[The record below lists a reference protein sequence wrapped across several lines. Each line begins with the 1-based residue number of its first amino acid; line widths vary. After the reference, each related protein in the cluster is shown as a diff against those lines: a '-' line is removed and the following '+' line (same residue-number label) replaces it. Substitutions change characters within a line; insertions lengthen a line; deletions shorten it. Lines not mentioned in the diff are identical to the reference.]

1 MSHKDLLE
9 LLNNMDEV
17 NDTVSSPH
25 ERVLLIDGLNLFF
38 RNFAML
44 NIVNEHGV
52 HVGGLG
58 GFIRSLGTLINA
70 IQPTSMY
77 VIFDGENSS
86 MNRKNVL
93 SEYKAGR
100 HLSRIT
106 NWEIFDDVGDEHDA
120 KVDQI
125 VRLID
130 YLKCLPIKTLALDKV
145 EADDII
151 AHLATTI
158 TNNNDNSRAYIVS
171 SDKDFIQL
179 TSPKI
184 VVYRPIEKDYY
195 TPDTVVEKFG
205 VLPENFILYKVLM
218 GDASDKVP
226 GIKGLGI
233 KKLHK
238 LFPELNEQVLTL
250 DDIIEISARKYK
262 ENIIYSRVV
271 FEEKNL
277 RKNYQIMDL
286 HNPMMDKLEKEYI
299 ESQIEE
305 KSPLLNAKMFLKFYQ
320 EDGLRHL
327 IKNPE
332 FWVNNQFRTLNSF
345 VDDSLRFK

>member
-1 MSHKDLLE
+1 MANNDLLE
-9 LLNNMDEV
+9 LLNNMDKEPE
-17 NDTVSSPH
+17 TPSSPH
-25 ERVLLIDGLNLFF
+25 ERVLFIDGLNLFF

-58 GFIRSLGTLINA
+58 GFIRSLGTLINV
-70 IQPTSMY
+70 IEPTSMY

-86 MNRKNVL
+86 MNRKNIL

-100 HLSRIT
+100 HQSRIT
-106 NWEIFDDVGDEHDA
+106 NWEIFEDVEDEHDA

-130 YLKCLPIKTLALDKV
+130 YLKCLPVKTIALDKV

-151 AHLATTI
+151 AYLAKNI
-158 TNNNDNSRAYIVS
+158 TNNNDNSRAFIVS

-179 TSPKI
+179 VSNKI
-184 VVYRPIEKDYY
+184 CVYRPIEKDYY
-195 TPDTVVEKFG
+195 TPDTIKEKFG

-218 GDASDKVP
+218 GDSSDKVP
-226 GIKGLGI
+226 GIKGLGA
-233 KKLHK
+233 KKLEK
-238 LFPELNEQVLTL
+238 LFPELGQRPLTL
-250 DDIIEISARKYK
+250 DDIIEISAEKYK
-262 ENIIYSRVV
+262 EHVIYSRVV
-271 FEEKNL
+271 FEEDNL
-277 RKNYQIMDL
+277 RKNYKIMNL
-286 HNPMMDKLEKEYI
+286 HNPMINEVEENYL
-299 ESQIEE
+299 SSLIEE
-305 KSPLLNAKMFLKFYQ
+305 NPPLLNPKPFLRFYQ

-345 VDDSLRFK
+345 VDDSK

>member
-1 MSHKDLLE
+1 MAHKDLLE

-25 ERVLLIDGLNLFF
+25 DRVLLIDGLNLFF

-58 GFIRSLGTLINA
+58 GFVRSLGTLINA

-100 HLSRIT
+100 HQSRIT
-106 NWEIFDDVGDEHDA
+106 NWEIFENVGDEHDA
-120 KVDQI
+120 KIDQI

-130 YLKCLPIKTLALDKV
+130 YLKCLPVKTIALDKV

-158 TNNNDNSRAYIVS
+158 TNNNDNSRAFIVS

-179 TSPKI
+179 TSNKI
-184 VVYRPIEKDYY
+184 CVYRPIEKDYY

-238 LFPELNEQVLTL
+238 LFPELNERLLTL
-250 DDIIEISARKYK
+250 DDILEISARKYK

-271 FEEKNL
+271 FEEDSL

-286 HNPMMDKLEKEYI
+286 HNPMVDDLEKSYLEGLI
-299 ESQIEE
+299 DEN
-305 KSPLLNAKMFLKFYQ
+305 PPVLNAEAFLKFYQ

-345 VDDSLRFK
+345 VDDSK

>member
-1 MSHKDLLE
+1 MAHKDLLE
-9 LLNNMDEV
+9 LLNNMDKEPEIP
-17 NDTVSSPH
+17 SSPH
-25 ERVLLIDGLNLFF
+25 ERVLFIDGLNLFF

-86 MNRKNVL
+86 MNRKNIL

-100 HLSRIT
+100 HQSRIT
-106 NWEIFDDVGDEHDA
+106 NWEIFDDVEDEHDA

-130 YLKCLPIKTLALDKV
+130 YLKCLPVKTIALDKV

-151 AHLATTI
+151 AHLAKTI
-158 TNNNDNSRAYIVS
+158 TSTNNNSRAFIVS

-179 TSPKI
+179 VSNKI
-184 VVYRPIEKDYY
+184 CVYRPIEKDYY
-195 TPDTVVEKFG
+195 TPDTVQKKFN

-218 GDASDKVP
+218 GDSSDKVP
-226 GIKGLGI
+226 GIKGLGE
-233 KKLHK
+233 KKLRK
-238 LFPELNEQVLTL
+238 LFPELLERPLTL
-250 DDIIEISARKYK
+250 DDIIEISAEKHK
-262 ENIIYSRVV
+262 EHVIYSRVV
-271 FEEKNL
+271 FQENDLRNNYKIMNL
-277 RKNYQIMDL
+277 
-286 HNPMMDKLEKEYI
+286 HEPMINEVETEYLN
-299 ESQIEE
+299 SLIEE
-305 KSPLLNAKMFLKFYQ
+305 QPPVLNPKPFLRFYQ

-332 FWVNNQFRTLNSF
+332 FWLNNQFRTLNSF
-345 VDDSLRFK
+345 VDDSQ

>member
-1 MSHKDLLE
+1 MANKDLLE
-9 LLNNMDEV
+9 LLNNMDKEPE
-17 NDTVSSPH
+17 TPSSPH
-25 ERVLLIDGLNLFF
+25 ERVLFIDGLNLFF

-70 IQPTSMY
+70 IEPTSMY
-77 VIFDGENSS
+77 IIFDGENSS
-86 MNRKNVL
+86 MNRKNIL

-100 HLSRIT
+100 HQSRIT
-106 NWEIFDDVGDEHDA
+106 NWDIFEDVGDEHDA
-120 KVDQI
+120 KIDQI

-130 YLKCLPIKTLALDKV
+130 YLKCLPVKTVALDKV

-151 AHLATTI
+151 AHLASEI
-158 TNNNDNSRAYIVS
+158 TSTNDNSRAFIVS

-179 TSPKI
+179 ASDKI
-184 VVYRPIEKDYY
+184 CVYRPIEKDYY
-195 TPDTVVEKFG
+195 TPDTVQKKFN

-218 GDASDKVP
+218 GDSSDKVP
-226 GIKGLGI
+226 GIKGLGA

-238 LFPELNEQVLTL
+238 LFPELGERPLTL
-250 DDIIEISARKYK
+250 DNIIEISAEKHK
-262 ENIIYSRVV
+262 EHVIYSRVV
-271 FEEKNL
+271 FQEKDL
-277 RKNYQIMDL
+277 YKNYKIMNL
-286 HNPMMDKLEKEYI
+286 HNPMINEVEENYLN
-299 ESQIEE
+299 SLIEE
-305 KSPLLNAKMFLKFYQ
+305 NPPLLQPKPFLRFYQ

-332 FWVNNQFRTLNSF
+332 FWLNNQFRTLNSF
-345 VDDSLRFK
+345 VNDPE

>member
-1 MSHKDLLE
+1 MANKDLLE
-9 LLNNMDEV
+9 LLNNMDKEPE
-17 NDTVSSPH
+17 TPSSPH
-25 ERVLLIDGLNLFF
+25 ERVLFIDGLNLFF

-58 GFIRSLGTLINA
+58 GFLRSLGTLINA

-77 VIFDGENSS
+77 VVFDGENSS
-86 MNRKNVL
+86 MNRKNIL

-100 HLSRIT
+100 HQSRIT
-106 NWEIFDDVGDEHDA
+106 NWDIFEDVGDEHDA

-130 YLKCLPIKTLALDKV
+130 YLKCLPVKTVALDKV

-151 AHLATTI
+151 AHLASKI
-158 TNNNDNSRAYIVS
+158 TSNNDNSRAFIVS

-179 TSPKI
+179 ASDKI
-184 VVYRPIEKDYY
+184 CVYRPIEKDYY
-195 TPDTVVEKFG
+195 TPDTVQKKFN

-218 GDASDKVP
+218 GDSSDKVP
-226 GIKGLGI
+226 GIKGLGE
-233 KKLHK
+233 KKLRK
-238 LFPELNEQVLTL
+238 LFPELLERSLTL
-250 DDIIEISARKYK
+250 DDIIEISAEKHK
-262 ENIIYSRVV
+262 EHLIYSRVV
-271 FEEKNL
+271 LQENDLRNNYKIMNL
-277 RKNYQIMDL
+277 
-286 HNPMMDKLEKEYI
+286 HEPMINEVETEYLN
-299 ESQIEE
+299 SLIEE
-305 KSPLLNAKMFLKFYQ
+305 QPPVLNPKPFLRFYQ

-332 FWVNNQFRTLNSF
+332 FWLNNQFQTLNSF
-345 VDDSLRFK
+345 VNDSK

>member
-1 MSHKDLLE
+1 MANKDLLE
-9 LLNNMDEV
+9 LLNNMDKEPE
-17 NDTVSSPH
+17 TPSSPH
-25 ERVLLIDGLNLFF
+25 ERVLFIDGLNLFF

-58 GFIRSLGTLINA
+58 GFLRSLGTLINA

-77 VIFDGENSS
+77 VVFDGENSS
-86 MNRKNVL
+86 MNRKNIL

-100 HLSRIT
+100 HQSRIT
-106 NWEIFDDVGDEHDA
+106 NWDIFEDVGDEHDA

-130 YLKCLPIKTLALDKV
+130 YLKCLPVKTVALDKV

-151 AHLATTI
+151 AHLASKI
-158 TNNNDNSRAYIVS
+158 TSNNDNSRAFIVS

-179 TSPKI
+179 ASDKI
-184 VVYRPIEKDYY
+184 CVYRPIEKDYY
-195 TPDTVVEKFG
+195 TPDTVQKKFN

-218 GDASDKVP
+218 GDSSDKVP
-226 GIKGLGI
+226 GIKGLGE
-233 KKLHK
+233 KKLRK
-238 LFPELNEQVLTL
+238 LFPELLERSLTL
-250 DDIIEISARKYK
+250 DDIIEISAEKHK
-262 ENIIYSRVV
+262 EHLIYSRVV
-271 FEEKNL
+271 LQENDLRNNYKIMNL
-277 RKNYQIMDL
+277 
-286 HNPMMDKLEKEYI
+286 HEPMINEVETEYLN
-299 ESQIEE
+299 SLIEE
-305 KSPLLNAKMFLKFYQ
+305 QPPVLNPKPFLRFYQ

-332 FWVNNQFRTLNSF
+332 FWLNNQFQTLNSF
-345 VDDSLRFK
+345 VDDSK

>member
-1 MSHKDLLE
+1 MAHKDLLE

-17 NDTVSSPH
+17 NDTPSSKH
-25 ERVLLIDGLNLFF
+25 DRVLLIDGLNLFF

-70 IQPTSMY
+70 IEPTSMY

-100 HLSRIT
+100 HQSRIT

-130 YLKCLPIKTLALDKV
+130 YLKCLPIKTIALDKV

-158 TNNNDNSRAYIVS
+158 TNNNDNSRAFIVS

-179 TSPKI
+179 TSNKI
-184 VVYRPIEKDYY
+184 CVYRPIEKDYY
-195 TPDTVVEKFG
+195 TPDTVREKFG

-238 LFPELNEQVLTL
+238 LFPELNERVLTL
-250 DDIIEISARKYK
+250 DDIIEISAGKYK
-262 ENIIYSRVV
+262 ENVIYSRVV
-271 FEEKNL
+271 FEEDSL

-286 HNPMMDKLEKEYI
+286 HKPMIDELEKKYI
-299 ESQIEE
+299 EEQIDL
-305 KSPLLNAKMFLKFYQ
+305 SAPVLNDKMFLKFYQ

-345 VDDSLRFK
+345 VDDSK

>member
-1 MSHKDLLE
+1 MAHKDLLE

-17 NDTVSSPH
+17 NETPSSKH

-58 GFIRSLGTLINA
+58 GFLRSLGTLINV
-70 IQPTSMY
+70 IEPTSMY
-77 VIFDGENSS
+77 IIFDGENSS
-86 MNRKNVL
+86 MNRKNIL

-100 HLSRIT
+100 HISRIT
-106 NWEIFDDVGDEHDA
+106 NWEIFNDVGDEHDA

-130 YLKCLPIKTLALDKV
+130 YLKCLPIHTLALDKV

-151 AHLATTI
+151 AHLAQTI
-158 TNNNDNSRAYIVS
+158 TNNNDNSRAFIVS

-179 TSPKI
+179 VSDKI
-184 VVYRPIEKDYY
+184 CVYRPIEKDYY
-195 TPDTVVEKFG
+195 NRDTIVTKFG

-226 GIKGLGI
+226 GIKGLGA

-238 LFPELNEQVLTL
+238 FFPELNERVLTL
-250 DDIIEISARKYK
+250 DELIEIAAGKYK
-262 ENIIYSRVV
+262 EHVIYSRVV

-277 RKNYQIMDL
+277 KKNYQIMNL
-286 HNPMMDKLEKEYI
+286 HNPMMDTLEKDYVEGLI
-299 ESQIEE
+299 ESNP
-305 KSPLLNAKMFLKFYQ
+305 PLLNPIPFLKFYQ

-345 VDDSLRFK
+345 VDDSK

>member
-1 MSHKDLLE
+1 MAHKDLLE
-9 LLNNMDEV
+9 LLNSMDEV
-17 NDTVSSPH
+17 NETPSSKH

-58 GFIRSLGTLINA
+58 GFLRSLGTLINA
-70 IQPTSMY
+70 IEPTSMY

-86 MNRKNVL
+86 MNRKNIL
-93 SEYKAGR
+93 SEYKSGR
-100 HLSRIT
+100 HISRIT
-106 NWEIFDDVGDEHDA
+106 NWEIFNDVEDEHDA
-120 KVDQI
+120 KIDQI

-130 YLKCLPIKTLALDKV
+130 YLKCLPIHTVALDKV

-151 AHLATTI
+151 AHLAQTI
-158 TNNNDNSRAYIVS
+158 TTNNDNSRAFIVS

-179 TSPKI
+179 VSDKI
-184 VVYRPIEKDYY
+184 CVYRPIEKDYY
-195 TPDTVVEKFG
+195 TPDSIKEKFG

-238 LFPELNEQVLTL
+238 LFPELNERVLTL
-250 DDIIEISARKYK
+250 DELIEISAGKYK
-262 ENIIYSRVV
+262 EHVIYSRVV

-277 RKNYQIMDL
+277 KKNHQIMNL
-286 HNPMMDKLEKEYI
+286 HNPMMDNLEKNYI
-299 ESQIEE
+299 ENLIE
-305 KSPLLNAKMFLKFYQ
+305 SNPPVLNPAPFLKFYQ

-327 IKNPE
+327 IKNVD
-332 FWVNNQFRTLNSF
+332 FWITNQFRTLNSF
-345 VDDSLRFK
+345 VDDSK

>member
-1 MSHKDLLE
+1 MADNNLLE

-17 NDTVSSPH
+17 NDTPSSKH
-25 ERVLLIDGLNLFF
+25 DRILIIDGLNLFF

-58 GFIRSLGTLINA
+58 GFLRSLGTLINA
-70 IQPTSMY
+70 IDPTSMY
-77 VIFDGENSS
+77 VVFDGENSS
-86 MNRKNVL
+86 MNRKNIL

-100 HLSRIT
+100 HVSRIT
-106 NWEIFDDVGDEHDA
+106 NWEIFEDVGDEHDA

-130 YLKCLPIKTLALDKV
+130 YLKCLPLKTIALDKV

-151 AHLATTI
+151 AHLAQTI
-158 TNNNDNSRAYIVS
+158 TNNNDNSRAFIVS

-179 TSPKI
+179 VSDKI
-184 VVYRPIEKDYY
+184 CVYRPIEKDYY
-195 TPDTVVEKFG
+195 NRGTIVEKFG

-226 GIKGLGI
+226 GIKGLGV

-238 LFPELNEQVLTL
+238 LFPELNQRVLTL
-250 DDIIEISARKYK
+250 DDIINISAEKHK
-262 ENIIYSRVV
+262 EHVIYSRVV
-271 FEEKNL
+271 FDEDNL
-277 RKNYQIMDL
+277 RKNYKIMDL
-286 HNPMMDKLEKEYI
+286 HNPMMDNLEKKYI
-299 ESQIEE
+299 EDQIEE
-305 KSPLLNAKMFLKFYQ
+305 EPPVLNVVPFLKFYQ

-327 IKNPE
+327 IKNVE
-332 FWVNNQFRTLNSF
+332 FWINNQFRILNSF
-345 VDDSLRFK
+345 VDDSK